1 MSIKK
6 QTAVGWV
13 VEKLKAGIDPEDG
26 SISMNWLHD
35 GTIEQAKKL
44 EKQQIIEACI
54 AEDNPLQR
62 LRAEQYYNETYGGQ
76 SNER

>member
-44 EKQQIIEACI
+44 EKQQIIDSLHYFGIEN
-54 AEDNPLQR
+54 AE
-62 LRAEQYYNETYGGQ
+62 EYYTETYGGQ
-76 SNER
+76 TYEQ

>member
-1 MSIKK
+1 MSNKK
-6 QTAVGWV
+6 ETAVEWF

-44 EKQQIIEACI
+44 EKQQIIDAYWDGGQDI
-54 AEDNPLQR
+54 PLTENR
-62 LRAEQYYNETYGGQ
+62 CEQYYNEIYEQ
-76 SNER
+76 

>member
-1 MSIKK
+1 MSNKK
-6 QTAVGWV
+6 ETAVEWF

-44 EKQQIIEACI
+44 EKQQIIDAYWDGGQDI
-54 AEDNPLQR
+54 PLTENR
-62 LRAEQYYNETYGGQ
+62 CEQYYNETYEQ
-76 SNER
+76 